1 MNVRFDKALVREK
14 LLGWEELLRGYSL
27 PEWETF
33 PSLPLY
39 MDQVV
44 YLLNRYLSPLPAEG
58 EERLVTPAMINNYVK
73 LKIIPAPVKKRYSRE
88 HLAYLVMVCVMKQ
101 TLNTADI
108 RRLLPPNPDE
118 ETARA
123 TYAAFVGAFHGMK
136 NYFAGEVRKASKPI
150 WEENGAA
157 VSQLIFE
164 ASAAANLSKLLAE
177 QLILLGT
184 EEPRDTGGK

>member
-14 LLGWEELLRGYSL
+14 LLGWEELLRGFSL
-27 PEWETF
+27 PEWDTF

-44 YLLNRYLSPLPAEG
+44 YLLNRYLSPLPSEG

-108 RRLLPPNPDE
+108 RKLLPGDPDE
-118 ETARA
+118 ETARGV
-123 TYAAFVGAFHGMK
+123 YAVFLSAYHEMK
-136 NYFAGEVRKASKPI
+136 DYFTAEVRKAAKPI
-150 WEENGAA
+150 LDGEEAP
-157 VSQLIFE
+157 VSQLIFK
-164 ASAAANLSKLLAE
+164 ASAAANLSQLLAGH
-177 QLILLGT
+177 LILLQP
-184 EEPRDTGGK
+184 EEPEETAGE